1 MAVQNIK
8 NYTNLYQN
16 NNETLTLIN
25 FILLKLGFYCNEK
38 IIAKNSKKLNFSSKL
53 LEDSQ
58 ILKEL
63 IKTNSSDKFSLKTE
77 HNAMKLNLRD
87 KKKQLIKLNINSLGI
102 NSNLADFDNLKNN
115 FSKKLSCQNSIFIW
129 PNLIIDYVINQL
141 NKPKKQKNK
150 FFNISLQLGLLK
162 YLIVLLTTESLIW
175 SELHQ
180 KYKRKRITNNN
191 IIGLKLQLNG
201 KWKKTKAGRK
211 QTLSLSFGQ
220 TRKISVENIIV
231 FDSTNFKTKYASCG
245 LKIWIA
251 YKPTTI

>member
-38 IIAKNSKKLNFSSKL
+38 TIAKNSKKLNFSSKL

-87 KKKQLIKLNINSLGI
+87 KKKQLIKCLKKS
-102 NSNLADFDNLKNN
+102 SNTTPHLTTKGTHLVFVQQTVKT
-115 FSKKLSCQNSIFIW
+115 SYHS
-129 PNLIIDYVINQL
+129 
-141 NKPKKQKNK
+141 
-150 FFNISLQLGLLK
+150 LLK
-162 YLIVLLTTESLIW
+162 FYI
-175 SELHQ
+175 
-180 KYKRKRITNNN
+180 
-191 IIGLKLQLNG
+191 
-201 KWKKTKAGRK
+201 
-211 QTLSLSFGQ
+211 
-220 TRKISVENIIV
+220 
-231 FDSTNFKTKYASCG
+231 
-245 LKIWIA
+245 
-251 YKPTTI
+251 